1 MQALLDITRLPL
13 HPVPTPHL
21 HPVPTPHLHMP
32 CLHMPCLHMP
42 CLHALS
48 RRTQAHPHRPA
59 SAAKTNLALALTHRI
74 MTRKVHANEEKR
86 LGLAPLSESEIDVK
100 EDEVPLLLLGGAQP
114 PILRIAPDLTRDEA
128 SEFQVMVNGKP
139 FGMTLDGKL
148 CVVKAVGPAKLAGVI
163 PGDVLLKVANI
174 ATTSDNWKLMFG
186 TTIPPF
192 PLTFRRARFS
202 MSELSSAVKD
212 MMQLDFVRGR
222 WFSLKNYSNSF
233 YGEDLVQWLLKSQ
246 AYGSRA
252 EAEGVCIWLAQ
263 SGLIRRVREPH
274 DEFVCGR
281 ELHVLQLPDNIP
293 QDVDFDH
300 KSLFRSTKPPTQPR
314 RGPGE
319 PAHRIGSRLL
329 RDMIQ
334 KNIERS
340 RQSGAKRRQMGLSA
354 LPPEMIQEM
363 TSKWLEATAEQNDLG
378 SIGLKSFMKHGLLSM
393 FGSLG
398 EVAPR
403 RLYYCLCD
411 GETRSVT
418 FENWLNA
425 VHVWQNADVRG
436 RLGILFD
443 VFDRTSTGLWSSAEA
458 RDFVTAATR
467 RSLNN
472 VLLALHALQWD
483 DDRRSTGVDDGVSD
497 GVSDVGGAE
506 MDAKGEGAIDAKVR
520 DVVAAA
526 AANVRRLVDLE
537 LDAFESFFPVLF
549 SGRDGTADGPVSM
562 QHFLALA
569 EETGDRSVDDFLARF
584 ALPVDSL
591 YVFEQRV

>member
-1 MQALLDITRLPL
+1 
-13 HPVPTPHL
+13 
-21 HPVPTPHLHMP
+21 
-32 CLHMPCLHMP
+32 
-42 CLHALS
+42 
-48 RRTQAHPHRPA
+48 
-59 SAAKTNLALALTHRI
+59 
-74 MTRKVHANEEKR
+74 
-86 LGLAPLSESEIDVK
+86 
-100 EDEVPLLLLGGAQP
+100 
-114 PILRIAPDLTRDEA
+114 
-128 SEFQVMVNGKP
+128 
-139 FGMTLDGKL
+139 
-148 CVVKAVGPAKLAGVI
+148 
-163 PGDVLLKVANI
+163 
-174 ATTSDNWKLMFG
+174 
-186 TTIPPF
+186 
-192 PLTFRRARFS
+192 
-202 MSELSSAVKD
+202 
-212 MMQLDFVRGR
+212 
-222 WFSLKNYSNSF
+222 
-233 YGEDLVQWLLKSQ
+233 
-246 AYGSRA
+246 
-252 EAEGVCIWLAQ
+252 
-263 SGLIRRVREPH
+263 
-274 DEFVCGR
+274 
-281 ELHVLQLPDNIP
+281 
-293 QDVDFDH
+293 
-300 KSLFRSTKPPTQPR
+300 
-314 RGPGE
+314 
-319 PAHRIGSRLL
+319 
-329 RDMIQ
+329 MIQ

-497 GVSDVGGAE
+497 VGGAE
-506 MDAKGEGAIDAKVR
+506 MDAKGQGAIDTKAR